1 MFGIVIVCDEV
12 VYTPDRED
20 RRKAGAAA
28 AGTATAAAGGSR
40 EAPAALQVQLEVL
53 QLGAPKPNAPLA
65 CAACC
70 GRCESPS

>member
-1 MFGIVIVCDEV
+1 MIVVFVCNEH

-28 AGTATAAAGGSR
+28 AGTATAAAGGR
-40 EAPAALQVQLEVL
+40 QEAPAAVQAQPEEL
-53 QLGAPKPNAPLA
+53 QLGARKPSAPPA